1 MLWLNSGLDAWA
13 RPFRSVYVLQIL
25 ASAPGFLAFA
35 LAQIKHIRVV
45 PARRT
50 PAIVL
55 CCRIPPYSVY
65 AVVI

>member
-35 LAQIKHIRVV
+35 LAQKLNHNVLAPKHIFFIGH
-45 PARRT
+45 A
-50 PAIVL
+50 
-55 CCRIPPYSVY
+55 
-65 AVVI
+65 